1 MIDSLKEKA
10 ARFIIKK
17 KIQSSEFSQR
27 NFSTIF
33 SKTYSFLVLM
43 PSKESDFKYVFPIL
57 DYLREQRKNIIV
69 MTYDFRVSL
78 LQPYFKTNAV
88 EHGLKDE
95 TKLNLPAKK
104 LLEKLTNMRFDV
116 IIDTN
121 REENLF
127 YSYIAKYL
135 HTNVK
140 IGFTRSGSDSDK
152 YFNFQVINKQH
163 DPETSYKN
171 LLDSIKMFQGN

>member
-1 MIDSLKEKA
+1 MITSLKQKA
-10 ARFIIKK
+10 AKFIVRKRIPG
-17 KIQSSEFSQR
+17 IEFSQR
-27 NFSTIF
+27 NFSSIF
-33 SKTYSFLVLM
+33 SKTYSFLILM
-43 PSKESDFKYVFPIL
+43 PANESDFRFVFPLL
-57 DYLREQRKNIIV
+57 DYLREQRKNIVV

-78 LQPYFKTNAV
+78 LQPYFKTNAI

-104 LLEKLTNMRFDV
+104 LLDKLSHMRFDV

-127 YSYIAKYL
+127 YSYIAKSL
-135 HTNVK
+135 NTNVK
-140 IGFTRSGSDSDK
+140 IGFARSDSDK
-152 YFNFQVINKQH
+152 YFNFQIINKQN

-171 LLDSIKMFQGN
+171 LLDCLKMFQGY